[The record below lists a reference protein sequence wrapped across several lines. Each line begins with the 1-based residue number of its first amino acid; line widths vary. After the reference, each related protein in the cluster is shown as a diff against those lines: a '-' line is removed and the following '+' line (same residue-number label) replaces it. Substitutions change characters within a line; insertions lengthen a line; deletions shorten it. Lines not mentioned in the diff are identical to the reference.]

1 MLIEKITKD
10 YLQARKERDALRI
23 SVLSMLKSSVKYLE
37 IENREKPLTDED
49 VVALI
54 KREIKKHEESIEM
67 YKAGE
72 REDLVHKEEA
82 ELKILKEYL
91 PEGLNEEQV
100 RNIIKNTVNKLNAKG
115 EKDFGR
121 VMKEI
126 MPLLKGKADG
136 SLIKKIVEEILKG
149 E

>member
-10 YLQARKERDALRI
+10 YFQAMKDRDALKT
-23 SVLSMLKSSVKYLE
+23 SVLNMLKSSIKYLE

-54 KREIKKHEESIEM
+54 KKEIKKHEESIEM

-72 REDLVHKEEA
+72 REDLVRKEEA

-91 PEGLNEEQV
+91 PEGLSEEQV
-100 RNIIKNTVNKLNAKG
+100 RNIIKDTINKLNAKDQN
-115 EKDFGR
+115 DFGR

-126 MPLLKGKADG
+126 MPILKGKADG
-136 SLIKKIVEEILKG
+136 SLIKKIVEESLKSQ
-149 E
+149 